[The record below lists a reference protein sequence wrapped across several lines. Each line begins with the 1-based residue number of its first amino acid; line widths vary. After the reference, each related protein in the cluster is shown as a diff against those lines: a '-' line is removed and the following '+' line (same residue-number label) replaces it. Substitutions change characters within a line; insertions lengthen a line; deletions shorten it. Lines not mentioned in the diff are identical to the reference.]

1 MQNFKNKKIKD
12 WLLEV
17 FNFYSEENGR
27 FTAFLRLKER
37 TEDRNSPARQGF
49 DGLLIAPVQRLPRY
63 LMLGFH
69 KISVEFL
76 KKNPPAFLI
85 LIQMMNL

>member
-1 MQNFKNKKIKD
+1 MQNFKNKKNKD
-12 WLLEV
+12 GLLEV

-63 LMLGFH
+63 LMLEIR
-69 KISVEFL
+69 KIFFEFSN
-76 KKNPPAFLI
+76 KIHMSF
-85 LIQMMNL
+85 